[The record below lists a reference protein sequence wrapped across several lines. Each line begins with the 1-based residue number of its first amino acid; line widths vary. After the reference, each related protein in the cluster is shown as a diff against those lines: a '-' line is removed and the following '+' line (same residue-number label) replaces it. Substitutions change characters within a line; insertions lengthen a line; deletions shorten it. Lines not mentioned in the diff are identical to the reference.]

1 MARTLIAPSILA
13 ADFSKLGEEV
23 RAVAEAGD
31 ARVFSERLELH
42 LWLKEELA
50 ALLSRTGFDPV
61 RFSDYRDYRQPAG
74 PGSWR
79 LWLLARRAG

>member
-1 MARTLIAPSILA
+1 M
-13 ADFSKLGEEV
+13 
-23 RAVAEAGD
+23 VALNYEITVEEAGD